1 MDPDG
6 ETDVNINIFR
16 KYAGSAAIMGEFSIQ
31 GTNISGYTLE
41 LPWRNNK
48 EFESCIP
55 LKSYEAE
62 VYYSGK
68 FSQYALKL
76 LNVKGRKNI
85 SIHPGVDASDT
96 LGCPLIGSEIDMAK
110 GRISG
115 GKKLLKEM
123 TDYIRTIQFIDYFF
137 LHEQTNIQVNV
148 RVDYS
153 YILNSFK
160 TLIQSIPENL
170 K

>member
-1 MDPDG
+1 
-6 ETDVNINIFR
+6 
-16 KYAGSAAIMGEFSIQ
+16 
-31 GTNISGYTLE
+31 
-41 LPWRNNK
+41 
-48 EFESCIP
+48 
-55 LKSYEAE
+55 
-62 VYYSGK
+62 
-68 FSQYALKL
+68 
-76 LNVKGRKNI
+76 
-85 SIHPGVDASDT
+85 
-96 LGCPLIGSEIDMAK
+96 MAK
-110 GRISG
+110 ERISG

-153 YILNSFK
+153 NILNSFK